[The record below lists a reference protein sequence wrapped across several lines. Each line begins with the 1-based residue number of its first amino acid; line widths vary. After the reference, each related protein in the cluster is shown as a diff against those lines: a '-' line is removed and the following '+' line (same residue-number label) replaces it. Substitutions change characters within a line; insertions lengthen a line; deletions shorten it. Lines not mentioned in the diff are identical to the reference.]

1 MDGKF
6 KEIRWVLIFILILN
20 WLVAA
25 AKIIVGWMFGIMSM
39 VADGFHSFSDGT
51 SNIVGL
57 VGLSFASQP
66 IDQDHPYG
74 HKKIETFT
82 ALAIA
87 LLLLLVCYEIVR
99 STVDRLLHPR
109 IPEAN
114 LLTFVVMGVTLAVNI
129 WVVWYEL
136 KKGRELKSDI
146 LVSDSLHTR
155 SDVFTSILV
164 IISLFSIRLGAPII
178 DALASFVIVGIIL
191 YAIYEIVS
199 HVFGVL
205 VDRAVISH
213 AQVEKIVL
221 ACPNVKMCH
230 KVRSRGRED
239 DVHVDL
245 HISVDP
251 NMSVGESHKL
261 SHDLQEEIK
270 AKVPGVT
277 DVIIH
282 IEPSR
287 RKS

>member
-1 MDGKF
+1 MDNKF
-6 KEIRWVLIFILILN
+6 KEIRWVLIFILVLN

-25 AKIIVGWMFGIMSM
+25 AKIIVGWMFGVMSM
-39 VADGFHSFSDGT
+39 VADGFHSFSDGS
-51 SNIVGL
+51 SNIIGL

-66 IDQDHPYG
+66 VDADHPYG

-82 ALAIA
+82 ALGIS

-99 STVDRLLHPR
+99 STADRLLHPR

-114 LLTFVVMGVTLAVNI
+114 LLTFVVMAGTLAVNL
-129 WVVWYEL
+129 WVVYYEL
-136 KKGRELKSDI
+136 RKGRELKSDI

-164 IISLFSIRLGAPII
+164 IFSLVSIRLGLPII
-178 DALASFVIVGIIL
+178 DVLASFVIVAIIL
-191 YAIYEIVS
+191 YSIYEIVR
-199 HVFGVL
+199 HVFDVL
-205 VDRAVISH
+205 VDRAVIDH
-213 AQVEKIVL
+213 AQIEQIAL

-251 NMSVGESHKL
+251 KMSVGDSHKL
-261 SHDLQEEIK
+261 SHDLQEAIK

-277 DVIIH
+277 DVFIH
-282 IEPSR
+282 IEPIR

>member
-1 MDGKF
+1 MDGNF

-25 AKIIVGWMFGIMSM
+25 AKIIVGWMFGVMSM
-39 VADGFHSFSDGT
+39 VADGFHSFSDGS
-51 SNIVGL
+51 SNIIGL
-57 VGLSFASQP
+57 VGITLASRP
-66 IDQDHPYG
+66 VDEDHPYG

-99 STVDRLLHPR
+99 STAERLIHPR
-109 IPEAN
+109 VPEAN
-114 LLTFVVMGVTLAVNI
+114 LLTFIVMAVTLAVNI

-155 SDVFTSILV
+155 SDVFTSTLV
-164 IISLFSIRLGAPII
+164 VFSLISIRLGLPII
-178 DALASFVIVGIIL
+178 DVLASFVIVSIIL
-191 YAIYEIVS
+191 YSVYEIVR
-199 HVFGVL
+199 HVFDVL
-205 VDRAVISH
+205 VDRAVIDH
-213 AQVEKIVL
+213 AQIEKVVL

-251 NMSVGESHKL
+251 NMSVGDSHKL
-261 SHDLQEEIK
+261 SHELQQELK

-277 DVIIH
+277 DVFIH